1 MVANTTNYLNL
12 YMTTTKKK
20 ILIIEDEKPMARA
33 LEGRLAREGFE
44 AKAVFNGESGL
55 ELLQKEE
62 FDLIIL
68 DLMMP
73 KVNGFEVLK
82 ELQSKKV
89 TMPIIVLSNLGQ
101 EEDEKK
107 ARALGAEEFF
117 IKSNTPMAKIVER
130 VIRFLK

>member
-1 MVANTTNYLNL
+1 
-12 YMTTTKKK
+12 
-20 ILIIEDEKPMARA
+20 MARA